1 MFTDLRSNLS
11 QLQASDFGVVF
22 GIMML
27 EIELEQS
34 NHLSAMAA
42 KLSEL
47 SGLAT
52 KAVDSVGPDFTY
64 REITDYLANEKFP
77 ASNLTEVL
85 HKRNQPEE
93 RKMMVM

>member
-1 MFTDLRSNLS
+1 LRSNVA
-11 QLQASDFGVVF
+11 QLQASDFGVAF

-47 SGLAT
+47 SGIAT
-52 KAVDSVGPDFTY
+52 NAIDCVGPDFTY
-64 REITDYLANEKFP
+64 LEITGHLSPENTYYSSPLPEVSNEHDYDEPL
-77 ASNLTEVL
+77 
-85 HKRNQPEE
+85 EE
-93 RKMMVM
+93 RLKVM